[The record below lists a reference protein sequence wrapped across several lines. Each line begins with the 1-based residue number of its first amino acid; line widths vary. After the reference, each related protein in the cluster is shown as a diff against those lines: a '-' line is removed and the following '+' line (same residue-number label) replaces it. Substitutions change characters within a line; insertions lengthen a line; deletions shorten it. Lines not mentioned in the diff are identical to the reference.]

1 MKFTTAFLIALLGHE
16 ALEAQAFTPA
26 TFQKSTT
33 RVSHLFSTM
42 EDPKKVKTEKAK
54 KLAKLEIL
62 KIESNSLVTP
72 LKEVS
77 CFRVYCSRSRPVR
90 CIFSLPLPVEL
101 HSRYSAFARE
111 SSL

>member
-1 MKFTTAFLIALLGHE
+1 MKLNLAFLIALLGHE
-16 ALEAQAFTPA
+16 ALAFTPA
-26 TFQKSTT
+26 TFQKSAT

-42 EDPKKVKTEKAK
+42 EDPKKVKSEKAK

-77 CFRVYCSRSRPVR
+77 CFRVYCCLIRPVR
-90 CIFSLPLPVEL
+90 CIFPLPLPVEL